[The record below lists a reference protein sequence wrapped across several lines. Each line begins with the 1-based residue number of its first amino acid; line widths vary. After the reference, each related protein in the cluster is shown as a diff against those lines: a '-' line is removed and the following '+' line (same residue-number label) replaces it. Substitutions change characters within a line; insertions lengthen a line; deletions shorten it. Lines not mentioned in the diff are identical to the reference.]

1 MKDSRILGGY
11 KEGNH
16 NVTLKKGKYL
26 CMGRC
31 RPVPGLFFL
40 ENFWDNILKEEERK
54 SIYKSQE
61 NKMVIKRENMDFST
75 ANSVKSI

>member
-40 ENFWDNILKEEERK
+40 ENFWDNILKKKKKRK
-54 SIYKSQE
+54 KE
-61 NKMVIKRENMDFST
+61 NPFISHKR
-75 ANSVKSI
+75 IRW